1 MRRYSGMDQGST
13 AAGDIAKPRRAAGRP
28 RASESAHGSLATLL
42 NLVRTGAATTRQE
55 LESQSELGRAVVAD
69 RLATLLRLGLIEE
82 GELGPAIG
90 GRAPRHVRFRPRMG
104 MILVAVLDHSSL
116 AVGVSDLSGSLLAEH
131 HEAVELA
138 GGPEPVVQRLATL
151 FAWMLEEHGGAAGIW
166 GVGLAVPGAVEK
178 PDGQRLFAPALTAFQ
193 NWDGFPFVERLATA
207 VGAPVWVRSGVQMMT
222 MGELKSGSGIGLTDM
237 IFVKLGRSIGAGV
250 ISEGAL
256 HRGAHGAAGMV
267 GHTFIDGGTLEGV
280 AGSDVLEREAR
291 LAAESGRSPYL
302 AEVLERA
309 GEVSVTDAG
318 HGAQLGDAFCID
330 LLGRCGR
337 AVGEVLAPLANLL
350 NPSLIV
356 LGGKVAETGDILL
369 AAVREAVYRQ
379 AHPVVTRDLRILRS
393 QMGGSAGLVGA
404 AQVVAASLFD
414 ARFLQGWITLGS
426 PREHPEFKEFLEHA
440 AVETS
445 IRPARPR
452 PPARMPV

>member
-1 MRRYSGMDQGST
+1 MDEDST
-13 AAGDIAKPRRAAGRP
+13 GGDGQTVGPRRAAGRP
-28 RASESAHGSLATLL
+28 RASESAHGSLAVLL

-55 LESQSELGRAVVAD
+55 LETQSELGRAVVSD
-69 RLATLLRLGLIEE
+69 RLATLLRLELIEE

-104 MILVAVLDHSSL
+104 IILAAVLDHSSL
-116 AVGVSDLSGSLLAEH
+116 AVGVSDLTGRLLAEH

-138 GGPEPVVQRLATL
+138 AGPEPVVQRLATL
-151 FAWMLEEHGGAAGIW
+151 FAWMLEEHGSDGGIW

-193 NWDGFPFVERLATA
+193 NWDGYPFVEQLATL
-207 VGAPVWVRSGVQMMT
+207 VGAPAWVRSGVQTMM
-222 MGELKSGSGIGLTDM
+222 MGELKSGAGIGLTDM
-237 IFVKLGRSIGAGV
+237 IFVKLGRSITAGV
-250 ISEGAL
+250 VSAGAL
-256 HRGAHGAAGMV
+256 HRGAQGAAGMI
-267 GHTFIDGGTLEGV
+267 GYTFVEGGNLETI
-280 AGSDVLEREAR
+280 AGSEALGREAR

-302 AEVLERA
+302 AQVLART
-309 GEVSVTDAG
+309 GEVTVTDAG
-318 HGAQLGDAFCID
+318 HGAQLGDLFCID

-356 LGGKVAETGDILL
+356 LGGSVAETGDIVL

-379 AHPVVTRDLRILRS
+379 SHPVVTRDLRIVRS

-404 AQVVAASLFD
+404 AQVVTEALFEP
-414 ARFLQGWITLGS
+414 RFLQGWITLGS
-426 PREHPEFKEFLEHA
+426 PREHPEFKDFLARATHG
-440 AVETS
+440 TGT
-445 IRPARPR
+445 RPAKPR
-452 PPARMPV
+452 PPGGTLV